1 MTLINS
7 EEETKKHTDFTPEQI
22 KEYLG
27 KLRKLVIEGK
37 YTISQNDKRT
47 ENINFIEDYKINS
60 DKEREI
66 LLSIEYDDFCYAV
79 DNKNPKFAHE
89 ILYVF
94 NKEYELDNWGKLES
108 IDIYIKT
115 NLTQTRRDDDIMIIV
130 SFHKRNKPI
139 SYLFR

>member
-1 MTLINS
+1 MTLIS
-7 EEETKKHTDFTPEQI
+7 EEQGTKKHTDFTSGQI
-22 KEYLG
+22 KEYLS

-37 YTISQNDKRT
+37 YSISQNKNRM
-47 ENINFIEDYKINS
+47 ENISFIEEYKINS

-79 DNKNPKFAHE
+79 DNQNPKFAHE

-94 NKEYELDNWGKLES
+94 NKEYELDNWGELES
-108 IDIYIKT
+108 VDIYIKT
-115 NLTQTRRDDDIMIIV
+115 NMTQTRRGDDIIIVV

>member
-37 YTISQNDKRT
+37 YTISQNHKRT

-108 IDIYIKT
+108 VDIYIKT

>member
-1 MTLINS
+1 MTLINI
-7 EEETKKHTDFTPEQI
+7 EKETIKHTDFTPKQI
-22 KEYLG
+22 KEYLF

-37 YTISQNDKRT
+37 YSISQNDNRK

-79 DNKNPKFAHE
+79 DNQNPKFAYE

-94 NKEYELDNWGKLES
+94 NKEYEMDKWGVLES
-108 IDIYIKT
+108 VDIYIKT
-115 NLTQTRRDDDIMIIV
+115 NITRTRRDDDIIIIV
-130 SFHKRNKPI
+130 SFHKRNMSI